1 MFGLAASQ
9 ARHIADVSFG
19 IAVAGPPMI
28 HPAPELSP
36 SVARYAAVELGSDSF
51 RLHVGR
57 IDHGELVLEA
67 TLSERVALAA
77 SFEEDGSLCDA
88 AMRRALACLR
98 EFAEALDGWR
108 PQAVRV
114 VATAAL
120 RMARNAAVFLPAAER
135 ALGRRIEL
143 IAGDEAGRLV
153 YLGVAST
160 LDDGPQAGTRPRLV
174 VDIGGA
180 STELV
185 LGRGAHIE
193 RIESFKVGAVRQSLS
208 FFADGRIDAAS
219 FDAAVR
225 SGRSRFAETA
235 LAGRR
240 WDAVYGAC
248 GTVRAL
254 SEIALEDR
262 LGPLTPD
269 VLHALRE
276 RFLRAGHVARV
287 AARAP
292 HLAGGLALLIA
303 LVEEYGVAEVV
314 PVHAGLRV
322 GALWDLHRR
331 AGLSAPAARPV
342 ARPAASLPAAG

>member
-1 MFGLAASQ
+1 MDHLVSAFPPAS
-9 ARHIADVSFG
+9 
-19 IAVAGPPMI
+19 
-28 HPAPELSP
+28 
-36 SVARYAAVELGSDSF
+36 ARYAAVELGSDSF

-57 IDHGELVLEA
+57 IAHGELVLEA
-67 TLSERVALAA
+67 SLSERVALAA

-98 EFAEALDGWR
+98 EFAATLDAWR

-120 RMARNAAVFLPAAER
+120 RMARNGALFLPAAER
-135 ALGRRIEL
+135 ALGRPIEL
-143 IAGDEAGRLV
+143 IADDEAGRLV
-153 YLGVAST
+153 YMGVAST
-160 LDDGPQAGTRPRLV
+160 LDDAAAGGDAPRLV
-174 VDIGGA
+174 LDIGGA

-185 LGRGAHIE
+185 LGRGPRIE
-193 RIESFKVGAVRQSLS
+193 RIESFRVGAVRQSLS
-208 FFADGRIDAAS
+208 FFADGRIDAPS

-240 WDAVYGAC
+240 WETAYGAC

-254 SEIALEDR
+254 SEIALEDQ
-262 LGPLTPD
+262 LGDQLGDQLSPAGHLTPA
-269 VLHALRE
+269 VLQQLRE
-276 RFLRAGHVARV
+276 GFLRAGHVARV
-287 AARAP
+287 RLAWPSAARAP

-303 LVEEYGVAEVV
+303 LVEECGVAEVV

-331 AGLSAPAARPV
+331 AGLATAPPRRLATH
-342 ARPAASLPAAG
+342 

>member
-1 MFGLAASQ
+1 M
-9 ARHIADVSFG
+9 
-19 IAVAGPPMI
+19 
-28 HPAPELSP
+28 HPSP
-36 SVARYAAVELGSDSF
+36 AIPRYAAVELGSDSF

-57 IDHGELVLEA
+57 IEYDELVLEA
-67 TLSERVALAA
+67 SLSERVALAA

-98 EFAEALDGWR
+98 EFAQTLDAWR
-108 PQAVRV
+108 PQALRV

-120 RMARNAAVFLPAAER
+120 GMARNAALFLPAAER
-135 ALGRRIEL
+135 ALGRPIEM

-153 YLGVAST
+153 YTGVAST
-160 LDDGPQAGTRPRLV
+160 LGPGDEARLV
-174 VDIGGA
+174 LDIGGA

-185 LGRGAHIE
+185 LGRGSRIE
-193 RIESFKVGAVRQSLS
+193 RIESFRVGAVRQSLS

-225 SGRSRFAETA
+225 SGRSRFAESA
-235 LAGRR
+235 LAGRH
-240 WDAVYGAC
+240 WDAAYGAC

-254 SEIALEDR
+254 SEIAREDR
-262 LGPLTPD
+262 LGPLRPA

-276 RFLRAGHVARV
+276 RFLRAGHVARLRMAWPA

-303 LVEEYGVAEVV
+303 LVEECGIAEVV
-314 PVHAGLRV
+314 PVGAGLRV

-331 AGLSAPAARPV
+331 AGLVTSTPPLSRTEGRP
-342 ARPAASLPAAG
+342 PFAS

>member
-1 MFGLAASQ
+1 M
-9 ARHIADVSFG
+9 
-19 IAVAGPPMI
+19 
-28 HPAPELSP
+28 HPSP
-36 SVARYAAVELGSDSF
+36 AFPRYAAVELGSDSF
-51 RLHVGR
+51 RLHVAR
-57 IDHGELVLEA
+57 IEHGELVLEA
-67 TLSERVALAA
+67 SLSERVALAA

-98 EFAEALDGWR
+98 EFAQTLDAWR

-120 RMARNAAVFLPAAER
+120 GMAHNGALFLPAAER
-135 ALGRRIEL
+135 ALGHKIEL

-153 YLGVAST
+153 YMGVAST
-160 LDDGPQAGTRPRLV
+160 LGPGDEPRLV
-174 VDIGGA
+174 LDIGGA

-185 LGRGAHIE
+185 LGRGARIE
-193 RIESFKVGAVRQSLS
+193 RIESFRVGALRQSLS
-208 FFADGRIDAAS
+208 FFADGRIDGAS

-225 SGRSRFAETA
+225 SGRSRFAESA

-240 WDAVYGAC
+240 RDAAYGAC

-262 LGPLTPD
+262 LGSLTPE

-287 AARAP
+287 RLAWPAAARAP

-303 LVEEYGVAEVV
+303 LVEECGVAQVL
-314 PVHAGLRV
+314 PVGAGLRV

-331 AGLSAPAARPV
+331 AGMAMGTPPPRRPE
-342 ARPAASLPAAG
+342 AHLPAAT

>member
-1 MFGLAASQ
+1 
-9 ARHIADVSFG
+9 
-19 IAVAGPPMI
+19 MI
-28 HPAPELSP
+28 HPFSASP
-36 SVARYAAVELGSDSF
+36 RYAAVELGSDSF

-57 IDHGELVLEA
+57 IEYGELVLEA
-67 TLSERVALAA
+67 SLAERVALAA
-77 SFEEDGSLCDA
+77 SFEEDGSLCEA
-88 AMRRALACLR
+88 AMRRALGCLR
-98 EFAEALDGWR
+98 GFAEALDAWR

-120 RMARNAAVFLPAAER
+120 RIARNGPVFLPAAER
-135 ALGRRIEL
+135 ALGRPIEL

-153 YLGVAST
+153 YLGVSST
-160 LDDGPQAGTRPRLV
+160 LGETAESGGRPRLV

-185 LGRGAHIE
+185 LGCGASIE
-193 RIESFKVGAVRQSLS
+193 RIESFKVGAVRQSLT
-208 FFADGRIDAAS
+208 FFADGRIDVAA

-225 SGRSRFAETA
+225 SGRSRFADTA

-240 WDAVYGAC
+240 WDMAYGAC

-254 SEIALEDR
+254 SEIALEEGMGALR
-262 LGPLTPD
+262 PD

-276 RFLRAGHVARV
+276 RFLQAGHVARV
-287 AARAP
+287 RLAWPAAARAP

-303 LVEEYGVAEVV
+303 LVEECGVAEVA

-331 AGLSAPAARPV
+331 AGPPV
-342 ARPAASLPAAG
+342 APLQPPQRLPAAAAPPAN

>member
-1 MFGLAASQ
+1 MQLPDF
-9 ARHIADVSFG
+9 
-19 IAVAGPPMI
+19 P
-28 HPAPELSP
+28 
-36 SVARYAAVELGSDSF
+36 RYAAVELGSDSF

-57 IDHGELVLEA
+57 IEHRELVLEA
-67 TLSERVALAA
+67 TQCERIALAA
-77 SFEEDGSLCDA
+77 SFEEDGSLCEA

-98 EFAEALDGWR
+98 DFAQTLDAWR

-114 VATAAL
+114 VATAAIGVANPT
-120 RMARNAAVFLPAAER
+120 ARNGAVFLAAAEA
-135 ALGRRIEL
+135 ALRRPIEP

-160 LDDGPQAGTRPRLV
+160 LDGTPGTDGEARLV
-174 VDIGGA
+174 VDIGAA

-185 LGRGAHIE
+185 LGRGSAIE
-193 RIESFKVGAVRQSLS
+193 RIESFRVGAVRQSLS
-208 FFADGRIDAAS
+208 FFADGAIDAAG

-235 LAGRR
+235 LAGHR
-240 WDAVYGAC
+240 WERAYGAC

-254 SEIALEDR
+254 SEIAREEGLDGGR
-262 LGPLTPD
+262 LNPACLD
-269 VLHALRE
+269 ALRE

-287 AARAP
+287 RLAWPAAARAP

-303 LVEEYGVAEVV
+303 LVEECGVAEVL

-331 AGLSAPAARPV
+331 DLYRRAVPASV
-342 ARPAASLPAAG
+342 PAAGAGLR

>member
-1 MFGLAASQ
+1 
-9 ARHIADVSFG
+9 
-19 IAVAGPPMI
+19 MI
-28 HPAPELSP
+28 HPVPDL
-36 SVARYAAVELGSDSF
+36 ARYAAVELGSDSF

-57 IDHGELVLEA
+57 IEHGELLLEA
-67 TLSERVALAA
+67 SLSERVALAA

-98 EFAEALDGWR
+98 EFAEALEAWR

-135 ALGRRIEL
+135 ALRRPIEL
-143 IAGDEAGRLV
+143 IACDEAGRLV

-160 LDDGPQAGTRPRLV
+160 LDVGPEASGGPRLV

-185 LGRGAHIE
+185 LGRGPDIE

-262 LGPLTPD
+262 MGALTPD
-269 VLHALRE
+269 VLQALRE

-287 AARAP
+287 RLAWPAAARAP
-292 HLAGGLALLIA
+292 HLAGGLALLSA
-303 LVEEYGVAEVV
+303 LVEEYRIAEVT

-331 AGLSAPAARPV
+331 ARLSAPAARPA
-342 ARPAASLPAAG
+342 ARPAACLPAVG

>member
-1 MFGLAASQ
+1 MPDPSST
-9 ARHIADVSFG
+9 VS
-19 IAVAGPPMI
+19 
-28 HPAPELSP
+28 
-36 SVARYAAVELGSDSF
+36 RYAAVELGSDSF

-57 IDHGELVLEA
+57 IEHDELVLEA
-67 TLSERVALAA
+67 TLCERVALAA
-77 SFEEDGSLCDA
+77 SFEDDGSLCEA

-98 EFAEALDGWR
+98 EFAETLDAWR

-120 RMARNAAVFLPAAER
+120 SMAGNGALFLPAAER

-160 LDDGPQAGTRPRLV
+160 LGEGSAPRLV

-180 STELV
+180 TTELV
-185 LGRGAHIE
+185 LGRGASIE

-208 FFADGRIDAAS
+208 FFSDGRIDAAA

-225 SGRSRFAETA
+225 SGRNRFAETA

-240 WDAVYGAC
+240 WEMAYGAC

-262 LGPLTPD
+262 LGGGRLTPD
-269 VLHALRE
+269 VLAELRQ
-276 RFLRAGHVARV
+276 RFQRAGHVARV
-287 AARAP
+287 RLAWPAAARAP
-292 HLAGGLALLIA
+292 HLAGGLALLLA
-303 LVEEYGVAEVV
+303 LVEECGILEVT

-331 AGLSAPAARPV
+331 AIPAMRAV
-342 ARPAASLPAAG
+342 RPAGLGASGVRGG

>member
-1 MFGLAASQ
+1 
-9 ARHIADVSFG
+9 
-19 IAVAGPPMI
+19 MI
-28 HPAPELSP
+28 HPTSAAP
-36 SVARYAAVELGSDSF
+36 RYAAVELGSDSF

-67 TLSERVALAA
+67 SLCERVALAA

-98 EFAEALDGWR
+98 EFADALDAWR

-114 VATAAL
+114 VATAAFGVAHA
-120 RMARNAAVFLPAAER
+120 MARNAAVFLPAAER
-135 ALGRRIEL
+135 ALRRPIEL

-160 LDDGPQAGTRPRLV
+160 LDEVAGAGGQRLV
-174 VDIGGA
+174 VDIGAA

-185 LGRGAHIE
+185 LGRGADIE
-193 RIESFKVGAVRQSLS
+193 RIESFRVGAVRQSLS
-208 FFADGRIDAAS
+208 FFADGRIDAAG

-240 WDAVYGAC
+240 WDLAYGAC

-254 SEIALEDR
+254 SEIALEGR
-262 LGPLTPD
+262 LGRLTPEG
-269 VLHALRE
+269 LQALRE

-287 AARAP
+287 RLAWPAAARAP
-292 HLAGGLALLIA
+292 HLAGGLALLMA
-303 LVEEYGVAEVV
+303 LVEECGVGEVL

-331 AGLSAPAARPV
+331 AGPGAVAARPPL
-342 ARPAASLPAAG
+342 RPAASVPAAG

>member
-1 MFGLAASQ
+1 M
-9 ARHIADVSFG
+9 
-19 IAVAGPPMI
+19 
-28 HPAPELSP
+28 
-36 SVARYAAVELGSDSF
+36 
-51 RLHVGR
+51 
-57 IDHGELVLEA
+57 
-67 TLSERVALAA
+67 SERVALAA

-98 EFAEALDGWR
+98 EFAQTLDAWR

-120 RMARNAAVFLPAAER
+120 GMAHNGALFLTAAEL
-135 ALGRRIEL
+135 ALGRPIEP

-153 YLGVAST
+153 YMGVAST
-160 LDDGPQAGTRPRLV
+160 LGPGDEPRLV
-174 VDIGGA
+174 LDIGGA

-185 LGRGAHIE
+185 LGRGARIE
-193 RIESFKVGAVRQSLS
+193 RIESFRVGALRQSLS
-208 FFADGRIDAAS
+208 FFADGGIDAGS

-225 SGRSRFAETA
+225 SGRSRFAESV

-240 WDAVYGAC
+240 WDAAYGAC

-254 SEIALEDR
+254 SEIALEDG
-262 LGPLTPD
+262 LGSLTPA

-287 AARAP
+287 RLAWPAAARAP

-303 LVEEYGVAEVV
+303 LVEECGVAEVV
-314 PVHAGLRV
+314 PVGAGLRV

-331 AGLSAPAARPV
+331 AGSAMGTPPRRPEARQ
-342 ARPAASLPAAG
+342 PAAS

>member
-1 MFGLAASQ
+1 MF
-9 ARHIADVSFG
+9 
-19 IAVAGPPMI
+19 
-28 HPAPELSP
+28 HPIPTP
-36 SVARYAAVELGSDSF
+36 SRYAAVELGSDSF

-57 IDHGELVLEA
+57 IEHGELVLEA
-67 TLSERVALAA
+67 TLCERVALAA
-77 SFEEDGSLCDA
+77 SFEEDGSLCDS

-98 EFAEALDGWR
+98 EFAETLDAWH

-114 VATAAL
+114 VATVAL
-120 RMARNAAVFLPAAER
+120 RMARNGAVFLPAAER
-135 ALGRRIEL
+135 ALGRPIEM

-153 YLGVAST
+153 YMGVAST
-160 LDDGPQAGTRPRLV
+160 LGEGDESRLV

-185 LGRGAHIE
+185 LGRGAAIE

-208 FFADGRIDAAS
+208 FFADGGIDAAG

-235 LAGRR
+235 LAGRH
-240 WDAVYGAC
+240 WEKAYGAC

-254 SEIALEDR
+254 SEIARDDQLDGGR
-262 LGPLTPD
+262 LTPA
-269 VLHALRE
+269 VLHELRQ
-276 RFLRAGHVARV
+276 RFLRAGHVARIRLAWPA

-303 LVEEYGVAEVV
+303 LVEECGVGEVV

-331 AGLSAPAARPV
+331 AGPAAAA
-342 ARPAASLPAAG
+342 ARRASAQGGMSLRG

>member
-1 MFGLAASQ
+1 M
-9 ARHIADVSFG
+9 IA
-19 IAVAGPPMI
+19 P
-28 HPAPELSP
+28 LSDSP
-36 SVARYAAVELGSDSF
+36 RYAAVELGSDSF

-57 IDHGELVLEA
+57 IEHGELVLEA
-67 TLSERVALAA
+67 SLSERVALAA
-77 SFEEDGSLCDA
+77 SFEEDGSLCEA

-98 EFAEALDGWR
+98 EFAQTLDAWR

-114 VATAAL
+114 VATASL
-120 RMARNAAVFLPAAER
+120 GMARSVPSAAVFLPAAEG
-135 ALGRRIEL
+135 ALRRPIEL

-160 LDDGPQAGTRPRLV
+160 LDDTAAPGHAQRLV

-185 LGRGAHIE
+185 LGRGADIE

-208 FFADGRIDAAS
+208 FFADGVIDAGS

-240 WDAVYGAC
+240 WELAYGAC

-254 SEIALEDR
+254 AEIAREDR
-262 LGPLTPD
+262 LGGGRLTPA
-269 VLHALRE
+269 VLQELRE

-287 AARAP
+287 RLAWPAAARAP

-303 LVEEYGVAEVV
+303 LVEECGLQEVL
-314 PVHAGLRV
+314 PVQAGLRV

-331 AGLSAPAARPV
+331 AASLAPPCPPGR
-342 ARPAASLPAAG
+342 RPAGAPFRT

>member
-1 MFGLAASQ
+1 MPSS
-9 ARHIADVSFG
+9 D
-19 IAVAGPPMI
+19 PP
-28 HPAPELSP
+28 
-36 SVARYAAVELGSDSF
+36 RYAAVELGSDSF

-57 IDHGELVLEA
+57 IEYGELLLEA
-67 TLSERVALAA
+67 SLSERVALAA
-77 SFEEDGSLCDA
+77 AYEEDGGLCEA
-88 AMRRALACLR
+88 AVRRALGCLR
-98 EFAEALDGWR
+98 EFARTLESWR

-114 VATAAL
+114 VATVGFGVAHTV
-120 RMARNAAVFLPAAER
+120 ARNAAVFLPAAES
-135 ALGRRIEL
+135 ALGRPIEL

-160 LDDGPQAGTRPRLV
+160 LDGAGPGHGPRLV

-185 LGRGAHIE
+185 LGRGPTIE
-193 RIESFKVGAVRQSLS
+193 RIESFKIGAVRQSLS
-208 FFADGRIDAAS
+208 FFADGRIDAAG

-240 WDAVYGAC
+240 WETAYGAC

-254 SEIALEDR
+254 SEIAQEDR
-262 LGPLTPD
+262 LGGGRLTPD

-276 RFLRAGHVARV
+276 RFLLAGHVARV
-287 AARAP
+287 RLAWPAAARAP
-292 HLAGGLALLIA
+292 YLAGGLALLIA
-303 LVEEYGVAEVV
+303 LVEECGVAEVV

-331 AGLSAPAARPV
+331 AAPASGLEQAPV
-342 ARPAASLPAAG
+342 RRPAQLAEADGAGRP

>member
-1 MFGLAASQ
+1 MF
-9 ARHIADVSFG
+9 
-19 IAVAGPPMI
+19 
-28 HPAPELSP
+28 HPATDSP
-36 SVARYAAVELGSDSF
+36 RYAAVELGSDSF

-57 IDHGELVLEA
+57 IEHGELVLEA
-67 TLSERVALAA
+67 SLSERVALAA
-77 SFEEDGSLCDA
+77 SYEDDGSLCDA
-88 AMRRALACLR
+88 AMRRALSCLR
-98 EFAEALDGWR
+98 AFGEALDAWR

-120 RMARNAAVFLPAAER
+120 RMARNGQVFLPAAER
-135 ALGRRIEL
+135 ALRRPIEL

-160 LDDGPQAGTRPRLV
+160 LAEGAGQGGGPRLV
-174 VDIGGA
+174 VDIGAA

-185 LGRGAHIE
+185 LGRGASIE

-208 FFADGRIDAAS
+208 FFADGRIDAAG

-240 WDAVYGAC
+240 WDLAYGAC

-254 SEIALEDR
+254 SEIAQEDG
-262 LGPLTPD
+262 LGALTPE

-287 AARAP
+287 RLAWPAAARAP

-303 LVEEYGVAEVV
+303 LVEECGVAEVV

-331 AGLSAPAARPV
+331 AGLDARP
-342 ARPAASLPAAG
+342 RAAMA